1 MSIFLYIF
9 SFLKKKSIPLISTVL
24 KEFSASSEEF
34 SLKLPLP
41 QAFMLC
47 VCLMHFALKKKK
59 RGEIFSGVVDLSL
72 GLGHMK
78 TGIL

>member
-47 VCLMHFALKKKK
+47 VCLMHFALKKK
-59 RGEIFSGVVDLSL
+59 RGEIFSRVVDLSL
-72 GLGHMK
+72 GLGHVK